1 MRMTEKDTEFWAHV
15 WDWLIINAP
24 FLGGMFLAAST
35 AFAREKRDGSGWK
48 ASLVEAFICA
58 AISVGIINALE
69 YAQLPLS
76 LAQFFGVLIGFLGTK
91 KIGSMLDAVFTF
103 FKNKFGVHR

>member
-1 MRMTEKDTEFWAHV
+1 MRMIEKDTEFWSHV
-15 WDWLIINAP
+15 WDWLTINTPLIA
-24 FLGGMFLAAST
+24 GMLLAASI
-35 AFAREKRDGSGWK
+35 ALAREKRDGSSWK

-69 YAQLPLS
+69 YAQLPLN

-91 KIGSMLDAVFTF
+91 KIGTIFDAVFMF
-103 FKNKFGVHR
+103 FKNKFGVNR